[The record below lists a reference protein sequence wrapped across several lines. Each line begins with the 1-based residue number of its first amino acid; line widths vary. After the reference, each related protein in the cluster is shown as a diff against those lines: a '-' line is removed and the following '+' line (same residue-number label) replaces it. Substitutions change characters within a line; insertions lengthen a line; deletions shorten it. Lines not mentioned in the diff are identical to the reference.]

1 MGWPVI
7 KTTVCRGKR
16 FVKLG
21 VYNSIVPMIRDWT
34 VDSRFRFPC
43 QWNLDS
49 GLAGIPTFGRIPN
62 SLKWI
67 QNFKAQDFG
76 FHKQTFSDLTPESD
90 NLSFV
95 GIKLH
100 TSNKTSTYKSIRL
113 AIQSKESRKFSFK
126 DKCITRSTNV
136 RGFIQRTRLADTYFT
151 VILVWVENLLEF
163 AVCLTRD

>member
-1 MGWPVI
+1 
-7 KTTVCRGKR
+7 
-16 FVKLG
+16 
-21 VYNSIVPMIRDWT
+21 MIGDWT

-67 QNFKAQDFG
+67 PNFKAQDFG

-90 NLSFV
+90 NLSCV

-126 DKCITRSTNV
+126 GKCITRSTNV
-136 RGFIQRTRLADTYFT
+136 RGFIQRTRTRRHIFYRN
-151 VILVWVENLLEF
+151 IGMSWKF
-163 AVCLTRD
+163 ARVHCLSHPRLIAHFGKEW